1 MDIVKKLHSVIEKT
15 GLMII
20 LIVTV
25 LAAVNQLYD
34 MWVERSISVSDILL
48 LFMFLEF
55 ISMTET
61 YWKMGQLPVRM
72 PLYIAMI
79 AIARHIMAEPDHINA
94 LNVAEYALAIVFLG
108 VAVLVV
114 RYGHIKLPYKNTRS
128 ESDEE

>member
-1 MDIVKKLHSVIEKT
+1 MDIVKKLHSVIEKI

-20 LIVTV
+20 LGVTV
-25 LAAVNQLYD
+25 LAAVTQLYE
-34 MWVERSISVSDILL
+34 MWVKQSISVSDILL

-55 ISMTET
+55 ISMTQT

-79 AIARHIMAEPDHINA
+79 AIARHIMVEPEHINA

-114 RYGHIKLPYKNTRS
+114 RYGHVKFPYKNTRS
-128 ESDEE
+128 EPDEE